1 MQPEI
6 IFALFSLGFLGTSD
20 FLYKWGHRWDLRAG
34 PFMLV
39 QNFAYMPTAFGLAW
53 FRGEI
58 LWSQGLWLG
67 FLNGFLAFG
76 AFLFILLAMRKG
88 EAVTLIPIVRLNF
101 AVTAIL
107 TIAIIGEEITL
118 IKGAALALA
127 ALAVLAGGSGILS
140 GGGDRGALTLAASAM
155 CLFGCIGLFYK
166 IGLGMGAA
174 PAAMTVAQSIGVF
187 CSTLPFF
194 ILMRDPLPRSGGA
207 LWIPLVCGVLTSSS
221 YVSLAVG
228 FTYGDAVV
236 VAPIAQLSFVLTGLL
251 AVLFLKER
259 LSFRKGMGVGF
270 AVLSVLLFTTG

>member
-1 MQPEI
+1 MPSCPSFCSPRGEVH
-6 IFALFSLGFLGTSD
+6 SNYPFLPKVVCLIRIHADPRGEHFIRVRSQGGT
-20 FLYKWGHRWDLRAG
+20 RPADLKGRAG
-34 PFMLV
+34 HPGRR
-39 QNFAYMPTAFGLAW
+39 A
-53 FRGEI
+53 
-58 LWSQGLWLG
+58 
-67 FLNGFLAFG
+67 
-76 AFLFILLAMRKG
+76 
-88 EAVTLIPIVRLNF
+88 
-101 AVTAIL
+101 
-107 TIAIIGEEITL
+107 L